1 MPLMT
6 LGGIYAHEKDLLS
19 KGFQIEIL
27 ETGPHKRSEGRYV
40 CRIGK
45 GQLSSVVIYNDNL
58 RIAKRNAIIQTYDQ
72 LNEEKIKR
80 EKIKQKRKVK

>member
-6 LGGIYAHEKDLLS
+6 LGGIHAHEIDLLG
-19 KGFQIEIL
+19 KGFHIEVL
-27 ETGPHKRSEGRYV
+27 ETGPHKRNEGRYV

-45 GQLSSVVIYNDNL
+45 GQLGAVIVYNDNL
-58 RIAKRNAIIQTYDQ
+58 RRAKRDAIIQTYNQ

-80 EKIKQKRKVK
+80 KRKTK

>member
-6 LGGIYAHEKDLLS
+6 LGGIHAHEIDLLG
-19 KGFQIEIL
+19 KGFQIEVL

-45 GQLSSVVIYNDNL
+45 GQLGAVIVYNDSL
-58 RIAKRNAIIQTYDQ
+58 RRAKRDAIIQTYEQ

-80 EKIKQKRKVK
+80 RKD

>member
-6 LGGIYAHEKDLLS
+6 LGGIYAHEKDLLG

-27 ETGPHKRSEGRYV
+27 ETGPYKRNEGRYV

-45 GQLSSVVIYNDNL
+45 GQLGAVIVYNDNL
-58 RIAKRNAIIQTYDQ
+58 RRAKRDAIIQTYDQ
-72 LNEEKIKR
+72 LNEEK
-80 EKIKQKRKVK
+80 EKKRKR